1 MKDLLAH
8 ALAKTQLHSVRGVEQ
23 ILSKKLTAILQPP
36 DLSQVW
42 ELGDFGL
49 SQVSLL
55 ADSSLAMQSLL
66 RAQLARDRFVEA
78 WHIEKA
84 GMSFA
89 AKMSL
94 LSESLNEQ
102 KLYSLFAAEEARH
115 FHYLQSILGPE
126 AQPGG
131 PFIDLLNEILRSAER
146 RPLLFIIQ
154 VVLEGWGI
162 EHYALM
168 MKTCQNPQIKQALGL
183 VLADEAAH
191 HGAGLALFKEAD
203 LSASEFDYILEM
215 MHSFLTMIRVGPVSV
230 IAALEAQLGDSLNRQ
245 QRQQVLQQMQAH
257 SECERKLHL
266 LRQLMLKAEARRL
279 LDRLDQTNSFTLLF

>member
-1 MKDLLAH
+1 MKDLLVQS
-8 ALAKTQLHSVRGVEQ
+8 LAKTQTQSVRGVEQ
-23 ILSKKLTAILQPP
+23 ILSKKLQPASQAP

-42 ELGDFGL
+42 ALADFGL
-49 SQVSLL
+49 AQAKILGDASPESLGR
-55 ADSSLAMQSLL
+55 L

-94 LSESLNEQ
+94 LAESFNEQ

-115 FHYLQSILGPE
+115 FHYLQSILGTE

-131 PFIDLLNEILRSAER
+131 PFIDLLNEIIVSAER

-162 EHYALM
+162 DHYALM
-168 MKTCQNPQIKQALGL
+168 MKTCQQAEIKQALGI

-191 HGAGLALFKEAD
+191 HGSGVALFNEAD
-203 LSASEFDYILEM
+203 LSPAEFDYILET
-215 MHSFLTMIRVGPVSV
+215 MHAFLSMVSVGPVSV
-230 IAALEAQLGDSLNRQ
+230 VDAVEHNLQGSLNSE
-245 QRQQVLQQMQAH
+245 QRQHLLSQMQAQ
-257 SECERKLHL
+257 SETQRKLHL
-266 LRQLMLKAEARRL
+266 LRQLMIKADAQRL
-279 LDRLDQTNSFTLLF
+279 LAALDQKNGFALRF